1 MPQMGVSVTEGTI
14 TKWLKQVG
22 DPIARDEPLL
32 EISTDKVDTEV
43 PSSAEGVVA
52 QILVPEGATV
62 EVGTVLAVIAPA
74 GVEVAPP
81 EPPPAAPAPA
91 PPAAEQP
98 AVAPEPA
105 IAAEPPMAAIAT
117 CECARASGS
126 HGATCA
132 GSCFRTTTPCCR
144 RDQRGRRQRQD
155 VRLTRRRTNRCG
167 ARDRSVHRDRHG
179 NRWASHQERH
189 RVLHRVGRYGNP
201 VANTCCFAGTRTRA
215 RAAHPGASGARTR
228 THRGMPGSRSG
239 SCRRASSCRGA
250 GVRSRDSGPYPACPA
265 HPRGCASCCGS
276 RARPRR
282 RRHRARCSSR

>member
-62 EVGTVLAVIAPA
+62 EVGTVLAIIAPA
-74 GVEVAPP
+74 GVEMAPP

-98 AVAPEPA
+98 ALAPEPA
-105 IAAEPPMAAIAT
+105 IAPEPAMAAEQPAS
-117 CECARASGS
+117 CAQSLRQLRN
-126 HGATCA
+126 H
-132 GSCFRTTTPCCR
+132 PR
-144 RDQRGRRQRQD
+144 RQLLRRPLPAVAVTSWGRRQRQD

-167 ARDRSVHRDRHG
+167 ARDRSVRRARHG

-215 RAAHPGASGARTR
+215 RPGASGARRRTR
-228 THRGMPGSRSG
+228 TARGYRLPLRLLPP
-239 SCRRASSCRGA
+239 RRSCRGC
-250 GVRSRDSGPYPACPA
+250 RRPL
-265 HPRGCASCCGS
+265 PRFRPLPRLPRPPPRRCQLL
-276 RARPRR
+276 RLPRRRPRR